1 MGHASND
8 DFIWYKAKYD
18 TESSSRRAENRMI
31 KENRSDNMEINSTYI
46 TEPDEI
52 ACTTSSKN
60 SMNTIVME
68 RIHGIFQDI
77 WRQRENV
84 TSDSIN
90 VQACKEGID
99 ILLYSYI
106 NSILLK
112 YL

>member
-1 MGHASND
+1 M
-8 DFIWYKAKYD
+8 I
-18 TESSSRRAENRMI
+18 RA
-31 KENRSDNMEINSTYI
+31 NRSDNMEININYI
-46 TEPDEI
+46 AEPNEI

-60 SMNTIVME
+60 SMNAIVME
-68 RIHGIFQDI
+68 RIHDAFQDI
-77 WRQRENV
+77 SRQRENV
-84 TSDSIN
+84 TLDSIN